1 MDFKQPSLLIA
12 TILLIL
18 GLGVLYFLDYP
29 QYNKDKLQ
37 QEKIATFTKQ
47 KSIKDEHTKVI
58 AEIGIK
64 LQTLNWDEKKKKIE
78 PNFTSTPFFTP
89 KMEKFFA
96 DLVSR
101 SSMNMGTLTFQGSSS
116 VSTPSEDTT
125 AKTDSTKIKPTEQPT
140 TTTTT
145 TSKNQSGVVGIKGPV
160 KKIGFSLSISGTY
173 ENLKKLLDVFEKQ
186 AYLISIK
193 NVNFTDIKG
202 SQFTFN
208 ITGDIYSY

>member
-1 MDFKQPSLLIA
+1 
-12 TILLIL
+12 
-18 GLGVLYFLDYP
+18 
-29 QYNKDKLQ
+29 
-37 QEKIATFTKQ
+37 
-47 KSIKDEHTKVI
+47 
-58 AEIGIK
+58 
-64 LQTLNWDEKKKKIE
+64 
-78 PNFTSTPFFTP
+78 
-89 KMEKFFA
+89 
-96 DLVSR
+96 
-101 SSMNMGTLTFQGSSS
+101 MNMGTLTFQGSSS

-160 KKIGFSLSISGTY
+160 KKIGFSLSVSGTY
-173 ENLKKLLDVFEKQ
+173 ENLKKLLDIFEKQ

-193 NVNFTDIKG
+193 SVNFTDIKG